1 MEEAFMFSWRK
12 IFIPLGLTVIVA
24 SFARAAEPKV
34 WHIFAT
40 KNQTFTV
47 EGEKKPV
54 ITVKAGETVH
64 LRITAEKAQRIAND
78 GTVHSFTVKELANQG
93 WDIRLKPGT
102 QEYTLTA
109 PSKAGEYL
117 VQCMVPCGPVH
128 AEQRMKLV
136 VEP

>member
-1 MEEAFMFSWRK
+1 MFSWRK
-12 IFIPLGLTVIVA
+12 LFIPLGLIIVFG
-24 SFARAAEPKV
+24 SFARAAETKV
-34 WHIFAT
+34 WHVIAT
-40 KNQTFTV
+40 KDQTFVV

-64 LRITAEKAQRIAND
+64 LKITAEKGERFASD
-78 GTVHSFTVKELANQG
+78 GSIHSFTIKELASEG
-93 WDIRLKPGT
+93 WNLRLKPGT

-109 PSKAGEYL
+109 PSKPGEYL
-117 VQCMVPCGPVH
+117 VQCMVPCGPGH